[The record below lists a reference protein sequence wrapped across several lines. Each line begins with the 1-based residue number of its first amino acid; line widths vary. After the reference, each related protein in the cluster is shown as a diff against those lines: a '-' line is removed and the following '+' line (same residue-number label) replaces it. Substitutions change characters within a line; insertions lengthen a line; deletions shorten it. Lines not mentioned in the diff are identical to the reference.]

1 MRTEGDLIKINEWLL
16 PLSWLYGIGVRFR
29 NWLFDVGIKK
39 SKAFSIPVIS
49 VGNITVG
56 GSGKTPHV
64 EYLIRLLQD
73 KMQIAVLSRGYKRKS
88 KGYVLADKD
97 TTMPE
102 IGDEP
107 FQMHKKFPTIHVAV
121 DTKRAR
127 GIENIL
133 NEEATK
139 DTDVI
144 LLDDA
149 FQHRY
154 VKPSI
159 NILLVDYHR
168 LIIYDKMLPAGRLRE
183 PLSGKNRADI
193 VIITKC
199 PKDLKPMEFRV
210 LTKAMDLYPFQ
221 QLFFTCI
228 NYDTPTG
235 VFTGKKIE
243 TEEESTIQEGEA
255 VLDKALTGLKK
266 YHALLLTGIAS
277 PKQME
282 HDLKPM
288 VKSMV
293 SLSFGDHHR
302 FKSKDIDRINKTF
315 EQLPEPRII
324 ITTEKDAVRLKESE
338 GLYEKV
344 KNSMYELPIKVS
356 FMLEQEENFN
366 EKIISYVRKNS
377 RNSILAKRKDE
388 HKPEDC
394 NHSGNRS
401 RTISFRN
408 N

>member
-1 MRTEGDLIKINEWLL
+1 MRTEGDLIKINDWLL
-16 PLSWLYGIGVRFR
+16 PFSWIYGSIVRFR
-29 NWLFDVGIKK
+29 NWLFDMGLKK
-39 SKAFSIPVIS
+39 SKSFSIPIIS

-64 EYLIRLLQD
+64 EYLIRLLHD
-73 KMQIAVLSRGYKRKS
+73 KAKIAVLSRGYKRKS
-88 KGYVLADKD
+88 HGYVLAEES

-107 FQMHKKFPTIHVAV
+107 FQMHQKFADIYVAV
-121 DTKRAR
+121 DAKRAR
-127 GIENIL
+127 GIENL
-133 NEEATK
+133 QNDEATK
-139 DTDVI
+139 DVDVV

-154 VKPSI
+154 VKPGI

-221 QLFFTCI
+221 KLYFTSI
-228 NYDTPTG
+228 DYDTPKG
-235 VFTGKKIE
+235 VFEEKQIE
-243 TEEESTIQEGEA
+243 
-255 VLDKALTGLKK
+255 LDKLQD
-266 YHALLLTGIAS
+266 YHVLLLTGIAS

-288 VKSMV
+288 TKDITN
-293 SLSFGDHHR
+293 LSFGDHHS
-302 FKSKDIDRINKTF
+302 FKGKDINRINDAF
-315 EQLPEPRII
+315 ESMPEPRII
-324 ITTEKDAVRLKESE
+324 ITTEKDAVRLRETE

-344 KNSMYELPIKVS
+344 KANMYELPIKVS
-356 FMLEQEENFN
+356 FMLDQQDNFN

-377 RNSILAKRKDE
+377 RNSILAKRKDDN
-388 HKPEDC
+388 KSKDSY
-394 NHSGNRS
+394 HSGNRS